1 MSYSK
6 IAQLEARIA
15 FLEEQLASDDFFI
28 DKYELMSKSQRTPKK
43 RIFIEDDFD
52 DLPSKEMLMDTKKIY
67 THKYPSKEMLMSKYP
82 SKKTRT
88 DKYPSKEIHLD
99 KYPSKDKYLSKKT
112 QMDKYPSKK
121 IYTDKDNK
129 LDNFFEEIS
138 KYKRNNNF

>member
-1 MSYSK
+1 
-6 IAQLEARIA
+6 
-15 FLEEQLASDDFFI
+15 
-28 DKYELMSKSQRTPKK
+28 MSKSQRTPKK

-52 DLPSKEMLMDTKKIY
+52 GLPSKETFMDTKKIY
-67 THKYPSKEMLMSKYP
+67 TH
-82 SKKTRT
+82 
-88 DKYPSKEIHLD
+88 
-99 KYPSKDKYLSKKT
+99 KYLSKKT